1 MGSKLEN
8 DGEIA
13 SVSVWKR
20 KVRLKAALVGAK
32 KLARLNEG
40 TNMKSVVDEVIKTK
54 VTGAS
59 PPPLVTDK
67 NLFKRVA
74 KEFSVLSPSTKRL
87 KMNCGGNM
95 RETVATPKMFFGTM
109 MIIMLFSNFN
119 TIVLITNTLLHLF
132 NHSLKVLW
140 S

>member
-1 MGSKLEN
+1 MGETNLNDPLDVALSTSIKEYLASIQITTAAQLLLARTIDVAKNFPDWRKKKGMSKLEN
-8 DGEIA
+8 NGEIA

-54 VTGAS
+54 VTGAI

-67 NLFKRVA
+67 NLFKRV
-74 KEFSVLSPSTKRL
+74 
-87 KMNCGGNM
+87 
-95 RETVATPKMFFGTM
+95 
-109 MIIMLFSNFN
+109 
-119 TIVLITNTLLHLF
+119 
-132 NHSLKVLW
+132 
-140 S
+140 